1 MNKLIHKILNHP
13 ILLERPPVLVDIGA
27 SEKINP
33 KWRKFSK
40 YSVCIAFDADDRDFS
55 IVSKEN
61 EEFKKLYKINRIV
74 TANDSSSNK
83 FYLTKSPYCSSSLKP
98 DLSSLSNYTFYKKF
112 EVVSEKVLPTVRVK
126 NIMKELN
133 IEYVDWFKSD
143 SQGTDLRLFLDLGE
157 DINKNIIVA
166 ELEPGIIDAY
176 INEDKLIDVIKKLS
190 ELNFWCSDFTIK
202 GSIRMNHNLLN
213 YISNNE
219 FFKKLIQLSLKSSP
233 GWAELMFFNSFNENV
248 SLRNYLIGWV
258 FSITQK
264 QYGFAFELADKAR
277 KNFNDPIVNELF
289 TKTKNIIK
297 YRFLNKNLILQ
308 ILKSKL

>member
-1 MNKLIHKILNHP
+1 MKFIDKVLNHP
-13 ILLERPPVLVDIGA
+13 LLQEKPPVLIDIGA
-27 SEKINP
+27 SENLNP
-33 KWRKFSK
+33 KWKAFAKHSI
-40 YSVCIAFDADDRDFS
+40 CIAFDADDRDFS
-55 IVSKEN
+55 ITSKEN
-61 EEFKKLYKINRIV
+61 TEFKKLYKINRIV
-74 TANDSSSNK
+74 TANDSSSDK

-98 DLSSLSNYTFYKKF
+98 DLSSLSNYTFYNKF

-157 DINKNIIVA
+157 NVCKNVIVA

-176 INEDKLIDVIKKLS
+176 INEDKLTDVIKKLS
-190 ELNFWCSDFTIK
+190 ELNFWCSDFIVK
-202 GSIRMNHNLLN
+202 GSTRMNHNLLN

-219 FFKKLIQLSLKSSP
+219 FFKKIIQLSLKSSP
-233 GWAELMFFNSFNENV
+233 GWAELMFFNSFKENV
-248 SLRNYLIGWV
+248 SLRDHLLGWV
-258 FSITQK
+258 FSMTQR

-277 KNFNDPIVNELF
+277 KNFDDPIITELW

-297 YRFLNKNLILQ
+297 YKFLNKNLIFQ
-308 ILKSKL
+308 ILKN

>member
-1 MNKLIHKILNHP
+1 MKKLINKVLSHP
-13 ILLERPPVLVDIGA
+13 LLLEKPPVLVDIGA

-74 TANDSSSNK
+74 TINDSDSEK
-83 FYLTKSPYCSSSLKP
+83 FYLTKSPYCSSLLKP
-98 DLSSLSNYTFYKKF
+98 DLLSLSNYSFFDKF
-112 EVVSEKVLPTVRVK
+112 EIDSEKVLPAIRVSEIL
-126 NIMKELN
+126 NELN
-133 IEYVDWFKSD
+133 IGYVDWFKSD
-143 SQGTDLRLFLDLGE
+143 SQGTDLRLFLELSE
-157 DINKNIIVA
+157 KIYKSVIVA
-166 ELEPGIIDAY
+166 EFEPGIIDAY
-176 INEDKLIDVIKKLS
+176 FNEDKMTDVMIKMN
-190 ELNFWCSDFTIK
+190 ELNFWCSDIIIK
-202 GSIRMNHNLLN
+202 GSVRMNHQLLKS
-213 YISNNE
+213 ISGNKY
-219 FFKKLIQLSLKSSP
+219 FRKLIQFSLKTSP
-233 GWAELMFFNSFNENV
+233 GWAEILYFNSFKDNK
-248 SLRNYLIGWV
+248 SLRDYLLGWI
-258 FSITQK
+258 FAISQK

-289 TKTKNIIK
+289 TRTKNMIK